1 MRLRFYTL
9 GHFTAYRG
17 DDILVRS
24 EWGSR
29 HAYTVCKVLLT
40 NLDRGVS
47 SARLCAWLW
56 PPDMPTVQGAETA
69 LYDALKHLE
78 RVFGLATGI
87 GSSNGSVH
95 GLIDNLRE
103 RMSQAWID
111 ADVLTATAKLN
122 PDTPE
127 AIEQFQVALRLYRGL
142 YLHDVGD
149 ADWVTV
155 RRQECAQAYQLIQLK
170 LIDAYAVRGSY
181 RRAVQVCR
189 RILAANP
196 TFEAAFDRLLVY
208 AYYAGETGLG
218 LHAYDLYAAALSER
232 QGLRPHPRLTEMAN
246 RLRQGAPPL
255 ADYG

>member
-1 MRLRFYTL
+1 MRLRFYTF

-17 DDILVRS
+17 DDILAKS
-24 EWGSR
+24 EWRSR
-29 HAYTVCKVLLT
+29 HAHIVCKVLLT
-40 NLDRGVS
+40 QLNS
-47 SARLCAWLW
+47 SLSVARLCAWVW
-56 PPDMPTVQGAETA
+56 PSGSSQVQNAETA
-69 LYDALKHLE
+69 LYHALKDLE
-78 RVFGLATGI
+78 QVLGGHG
-87 GSSNGSVH
+87 GSSNGSVD
-95 GLIDNLRE
+95 GLIETIRE
-103 RMSQAWID
+103 QMSHAWVD
-111 ADVLTATAKLN
+111 AQVLTATAKLD

-149 ADWVTV
+149 ADWVTI

-170 LIDAYAVRGSY
+170 LIDAYAMRGSY
-181 RRAVQVCR
+181 RRAVQLCR
-189 RILAANP
+189 RILVSNP

-232 QGLRPHPRLTEMAN
+232 QGLHPHPRLTEMAN